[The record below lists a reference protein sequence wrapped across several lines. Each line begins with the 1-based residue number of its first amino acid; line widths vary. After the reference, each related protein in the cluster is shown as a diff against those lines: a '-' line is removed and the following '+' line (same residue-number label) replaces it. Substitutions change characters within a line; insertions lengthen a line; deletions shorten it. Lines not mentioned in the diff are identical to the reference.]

1 MANLTIAVD
10 DDVLR
15 RARVRAADQ
24 GTSVNA
30 VLRDE
35 LIRYAAGDGSDRAAD
50 EFLAFARANSG
61 RSDQG
66 QRGWSRDELWHER
79 LERA

>member
-1 MANLTIAVD
+1 M
-10 DDVLR
+10 
-15 RARVRAADQ
+15 
-24 GTSVNA
+24 NA

-66 QRGWSRDELWHER
+66 QGGWSRDDLWHER